1 MREFEDALVLLL
13 LLIGGSALGIAAW
26 PALSKRDRSM
36 GLRLLTSLVKAS
48 SEVVDSGSRGF
59 AVEPGQFARLEGDLQ
74 GFQLADPFS
83 GVFMVSS
90 GRLRNSLV
98 EIS

>member
-36 GLRLLTSLVKAS
+36 GLRLLTVRSRRRPMS
-48 SEVVDSGSRGF
+48 STAVRG
-59 AVEPGQFARLEGDLQ
+59 ALP
-74 GFQLADPFS
+74 S
-83 GVFMVSS
+83 NWVSS
-90 GRLRNSLV
+90 PASKATCRGSSSRIVCAAASRSPRSHSMSL
-98 EIS
+98 